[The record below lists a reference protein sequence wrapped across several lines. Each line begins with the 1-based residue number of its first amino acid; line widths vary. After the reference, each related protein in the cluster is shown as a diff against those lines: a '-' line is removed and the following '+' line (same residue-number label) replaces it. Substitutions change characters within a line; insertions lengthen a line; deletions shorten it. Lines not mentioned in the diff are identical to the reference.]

1 MRIRDV
7 MTANPKLC
15 SPETTLKDVA
25 CLMRDHDT
33 GFIPVCDGDRI
44 TGVITDRDM
53 VVRSLCQG
61 VDTSKAT
68 VRDCMSTEICWIQQ
82 DQDVKDAI
90 AVMEERKI
98 RRMLVMD
105 QNKRLVGVLSLGD
118 LAEVKGIRNL
128 AETVLESV
136 SASPKTMAHRGAE
149 NR

>member
-1 MRIRDV
+1 MKIRDV

-15 SPETTLKDVA
+15 QPDTSLKDVA
-25 CLMRDHDT
+25 CMMRDNDT

-61 VDTSKAT
+61 VDTSQAK
-68 VRDCMSTEICWIQQ
+68 VRDCMTTDICWIRQ
-82 DQDVKDAI
+82 DQDIQDAI

-105 QNKRLVGVLSLGD
+105 ESKRLVGVFSLGD
-118 LAEVKGIRNL
+118 LAEARGIRNL
-128 AETVLESV
+128 AEQVLSRV
-136 SASPKTMAHRGAE
+136 SESPKTTAHPAARQ
-149 NR
+149 

>member
-15 SPETTLKDVA
+15 NPDTSLKDAA
-25 CLMRDHDT
+25 CMMKEHDT

-53 VVRSLCQG
+53 VIRGICQG
-61 VDTSKAT
+61 VNTDQAT
-68 VRDCMSTEICWIQQ
+68 VKACMSQEICWIKQ

-90 AVMEERKI
+90 AMMEERKI

-105 QNKRLVGVLSLGD
+105 ESKRLVGVLSLGD
-118 LAEVKGIRNL
+118 LAEVKETQKL
-128 AETVLESV
+128 AEEVLEKV
-136 SASPKTMAHRGAE
+136 SESAKTMAHTGGQH
-149 NR
+149 